1 MSLKF
6 LQAMRAVPILV
17 VGMALLLSACQAPK
31 IVDRIPGPEET
42 PRGLFLRAESAFQE
56 GLYEESQQDYEL
68 YLQRNPEGEDA
79 GTVLYRIA
87 WLRFGDSRYEEASEL
102 FQRMIRDYP
111 DHPRRAF
118 AQYYIVM
125 IHYRLGQYEPSKAAA
140 LEWLVSFS
148 DHPLRGE
155 IFELLGKNARAV
167 GDDPR
172 ALYWWIKADEELAD
186 EGAEKNEISEKIIG
200 LIQTAAPNALREMA
214 AYAAESLYGPF
225 VYYRLARGYL
235 DDHDLESARET
246 AMALVRSTPEQHWV
260 SLGRQI
266 LERIGRELSLRPE
279 VIGCLLP
286 LSGPF
291 SIYGQEV
298 LNGIQLGMGLFDKS
312 VDQSIELIIKDTGGL
327 AEKAVLQVNDLAQ
340 KGRVMAIIGP
350 LTSKTS
356 RAAAQRAQQL
366 GVPIIT
372 LTQVDDITSMGDMVF
387 RNFLTP
393 SKEVKRL
400 VEKAVTDMGMTR
412 FGILYPDT
420 PYGRFMAD
428 LFWDRLE
435 VVGGTVK
442 AVESYGTKETDFA
455 SQIKRMV
462 GLYYPRPESVKQM
475 LREMRAMKGE
485 EEVDEDE
492 TVEEKEEDEE
502 EPEPIVDFDAVFIP
516 DNYHQV
522 ALIAP
527 QFPFNGVFNVRFLG
541 TSLWQ
546 SPELLAQ
553 AGEYVQGAVFS
564 SGFYPQEKSDQ
575 SREFRALYRDAYDT
589 EPGILAATGYDTIH
603 FLKNV
608 ITQKG
613 IQSRKDFRKGLLSH
627 EGYYGITGE
636 IAFDDHGEV
645 IKDPTLLT
653 VSGRHLNILP

>member
-1 MSLKF
+1 
-6 LQAMRAVPILV
+6 MRAVPILA
-17 VGMALLLSACQAPK
+17 VGMAFFISACQSPK
-31 IVDRIPGPEET
+31 VVEKMPGPAEET
-42 PRGLFLRAESAFQE
+42 PQGLFLRAETAFQA
-56 GLYEESQQDYEL
+56 GLYEEALQGYQSYI
-68 YLQRNPEGEDA
+68 QRNPEGKDA

-87 WLRFGDSRYEEASEL
+87 WLRFGDARYDEASDL
-102 FQRMIRDYP
+102 FQRMVRDYP
-111 DHPRRAF
+111 NHPHRAL
-118 AQYYIVM
+118 AQYYIAM
-125 IHYRLGQYEPSKAAA
+125 IHYRLERYGPSKATA
-140 LEWLVSFS
+140 LEWLTNYS

-155 IFELLGKNARAV
+155 IFGLLAKNARAL

-172 ALYWWIKADEELAD
+172 AFYWWIKADEELKD
-186 EGAEKNEISEKIIG
+186 KGAEKEEIVERIIG
-200 LIQTAAPNALREMA
+200 LIQTASPNALREMA
-214 AYAAESLYGPF
+214 SYVAESRYAPF
-225 VYYRLARGYL
+225 IYYKLATGYL
-235 DDHDLESARET
+235 DDHDLKSAGEM

-266 LERIGRELSLRPE
+266 LESIEQALSVRPE

-298 LNGIQLGMGLFDKS
+298 LNGIQLGMGLFGESD
-312 VDQSIELIIKDTGGL
+312 DQGIELIIKDTGGR
-327 AEKAVLQVNDLAQ
+327 AENAVLQVDDLVQ

-372 LTQVDDITSMGDMVF
+372 LTQVDGITSIGDMVF

-400 VEKAVTDMGMTR
+400 VEKAVNGMGMTR

-420 PYGRFMAD
+420 PYGRFMMG
-428 LFWDRLE
+428 LFWDRSE
-435 VVGGTVK
+435 VMGGTVT
-442 AVESYGTKETDFA
+442 AVESYSTEETDFA

-462 GLYYPRPESVKQM
+462 GLYYPRPESVKQK
-475 LREMRAMKGE
+475 LREMKASKGE
-485 EEVDEDE
+485 EEVQETETIEKDE
-492 TVEEKEEDEE
+492 EE

-516 DNYHQV
+516 DNYQQV

-527 QFPFNGVFNVRFLG
+527 QFPFQGVFNVRFLG

-546 SPELLAQ
+546 SPELLTQ

-564 SGFYPQEKSDQ
+564 SGFYPQEESDQ
-575 SREFRALYRDAYDT
+575 SREFRAFYRDAYDT

-608 ITQKG
+608 IKQKG
-613 IQSRKDFRKGLLSH
+613 IQTRRDFRKGLLSH